1 MATISKK
8 SSLTTVMFFAM
19 ILGFVLIMSNSCQN
33 ETGKGEWIPTPP
45 DTSALGKIDHFI
57 SLKEMNVFIAQFK
70 QDSIMSKVPGLFVPD
85 AESFNKEWLLKL
97 LKDPK
102 CVGIRIYYGIREK
115 GHELRLMIV
124 GVDEQGKDLYIQ
136 RGSGL
141 TNQAGVGDDEGN
153 GGLEWGQCTPPCQ
166 GRP

>member
-8 SSLTTVMFFAM
+8 SSLTTVMFFTM
-19 ILGFVLIMSNSCQN
+19 ILGFVFVMSNSCQN

-45 DTSALGKIDHFI
+45 DTSSLGKIDHFI
-57 SLKEMNVFIAQFK
+57 SLREMNVFMTQFK
-70 QDSIMSKVPGLFVPD
+70 QDSLSTKFPGLFIPD
-85 AESFNKEWLLKL
+85 SESFNKEWLLKL

-102 CVGIRIYYGIREK
+102 CVGIKIYYGVREK
-115 GHELRLMIV
+115 GHEMRLMIV

-136 RGSGL
+136 RGSKL
-141 TNQAGVGDDEGN
+141 ANQSGIDDEEN